1 MAAAGG
7 AAMIDAPI
15 LSVMVGSAVG
25 ALVYWSGIFWLGLL
39 QVEEVEQ
46 LVHSLPGILRQTG
59 VKVFRWL
66 EPALLKLR
74 PTAL

>member
-1 MAAAGG
+1 
-7 AAMIDAPI
+7 
-15 LSVMVGSAVG
+15 MVGSAVG

-46 LVHSLPGILRQTG
+46 LVHSLPGVLRQTG